1 MAAAEKA
8 SIADYISQS
17 GNIAQLHN
25 QVRWDLLKPSYY
37 SWALFE
43 GHPIA
48 PDRCRV
54 VTRSLHEWKTSFS
67 LSNPILAVFL
77 LKSSGEHSR
86 SFKTYFLSSLQQQS
100 VEMNLRL
107 KNRQSVKGFY
117 EVFYMKRNMISVPI
131 LQSFCQV
138 RGELSQFV
146 DDLVVTEQ
154 LISTILD
161 TPVSEQLFLEQLQ
174 VLCLDIGVITPCS
187 CMYFRCLTTR

>member
-1 MAAAEKA
+1 MGEPKEEEGSLEDSLQDSVVREALEGGLDLRDYSKWVLQKYELSTLRCRRQIEDELAAAEKA

-67 LSNPILAVFL
+67 LSNLTLAVFL

-86 SFKTYFLSSLQQQS
+86 TFK
-100 VEMNLRL
+100 
-107 KNRQSVKGFY
+107 
-117 EVFYMKRNMISVPI
+117 
-131 LQSFCQV
+131 
-138 RGELSQFV
+138 
-146 DDLVVTEQ
+146 
-154 LISTILD
+154 LISC
-161 TPVSEQLFLEQLQ
+161 PVCNSR
-174 VLCLDIGVITPCS
+174 VW
-187 CMYFRCLTTR
+187 R

>member
-25 QVRWDLLKPSYY
+25 QVGWDLFRPSHY
-37 SWALFE
+37 SWALLQD
-43 GHPIA
+43 HPIA

-67 LSNPILAVFL
+67 LSNLTLAVFL

-86 SFKTYFLSSLQQQS
+86 TFKTYFLSSLQQQS

-117 EVFYMKRNMISVPI
+117 EVLYMKRNMISVPI
-131 LQSFCQV
+131 LQIFRQV

-174 VLCLDIGVITPCS
+174 VFCLDIGVITPCS
-187 CMYFRCLTTR
+187 CILGA